1 MDSQQAKILLEKI
14 NALQKSI
21 GLDDGD
27 VSSIE
32 RDLMLSYIR
41 QLYETYLHADFNA
54 ARMNAASAKRTVV
67 APPPPAPEPVQA
79 APVFVPAPVP
89 APVPTPV
96 PAPEVVQAPPPP
108 APRPEPVEAPAPPPP
123 PPAPAPVVHAKT
135 VASPA
140 IEALF
145 RQKAAKEL
153 SEKLSLHPIADL
165 TKALAINDKL
175 LYANELFG
183 RDMTAMTQTLA
194 ELNKLNNFDEAKN
207 LLLATAERFDWSEE
221 ERAEVASSF
230 IKMVRRRY

>member
-1 MDSQQAKILLEKI
+1 M
-14 NALQKSI
+14 
-21 GLDDGD
+21 
-27 VSSIE
+27 
-32 RDLMLSYIR
+32 
-41 QLYETYLHADFNA
+41 
-54 ARMNAASAKRTVV
+54 
-67 APPPPAPEPVQA
+67 
-79 APVFVPAPVP
+79 
-89 APVPTPV
+89 
-96 PAPEVVQAPPPP
+96 
-108 APRPEPVEAPAPPPP
+108 
-123 PPAPAPVVHAKT
+123 VHAKT